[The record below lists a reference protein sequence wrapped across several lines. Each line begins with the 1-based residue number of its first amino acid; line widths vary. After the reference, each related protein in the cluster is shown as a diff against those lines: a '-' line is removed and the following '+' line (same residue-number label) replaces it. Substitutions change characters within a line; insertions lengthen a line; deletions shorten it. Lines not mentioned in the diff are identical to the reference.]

1 MWSLMGADAKA
12 QELRDLLTLA
22 DRLRNY
28 AAQTDDAHYVSLFLA
43 TAQTLEARTSL
54 SGFDS
59 LPAAGAPQQPR
70 LRS

>member
-1 MWSLMGADAKA
+1 MGADAQA
-12 QELRDLLTLA
+12 RELRDLLTLA

-43 TAQTLEARTSL
+43 PAQTLEARASVL
-54 SGFDS
+54 GFDS
-59 LPAAGAPQQPR
+59 LQPANAPQQPR